1 MNTISETALP
11 TFQVA
16 LKIVFKVDLALARY
30 QSPYQQLLLLPE
42 RRALM
47 GSVSTYIVNHA
58 ACPVTVVKENM

>member
-1 MNTISETALP
+1 MISNLP
-11 TFQVA
+11 A